1 MTTIGPTIK
10 AARNARGLTLAEVGN
25 ALGVTRQ
32 YVQAWE
38 AGRRNPGPKHLAKLA
53 EVLGLQVTDLLP
65 QPNHNR
71 PAEAGHGA
79 QNEEKT
85 LVAPISHRNHNRVV

>member
-1 MTTIGPTIK
+1 MIGPIIK
-10 AARNARGLTLAEVGN
+10 SARQARELTLAEVGS

-32 YVQAWE
+32 YVYAWE

-53 EVLGLQVTDLLP
+53 DVLGLQVTDLLP

-71 PAEAGHGA
+71 PASSGHRR
-79 QNEEKT
+79 
-85 LVAPISHRNHNRVV
+85 SR

>member
-1 MTTIGPTIK
+1 MTGPIIK
-10 AARNARGLTLAEVGN
+10 AARQDRGLTLADVGS

-32 YVQAWE
+32 YVYAWE

-65 QPNHNR
+65 KR
-71 PAEAGHGA
+71 
-79 QNEEKT
+79 
-85 LVAPISHRNHNRVV
+85 

>member
-1 MTTIGPTIK
+1 MIGPTIK
-10 AARNARGLTLAEVGN
+10 AARQARGLTLAELGS

-53 EVLGLQVTDLLP
+53 DVLGLDVRDLLP
-65 QPNHNR
+65 R
-71 PAEAGHGA
+71 R
-79 QNEEKT
+79 T
-85 LVAPISHRNHNRVV
+85 

>member
-1 MTTIGPTIK
+1 MHCLRLVRSRNPMIGHTIK
-10 AARNARGLTLAEVGN
+10 AARLSRGLTLAELGN

-32 YVQAWE
+32 YVYAWE

-65 QPNHNR
+65 RESDN
-71 PAEAGHGA
+71 
-79 QNEEKT
+79 
-85 LVAPISHRNHNRVV
+85 APQ